1 MTERVKQILD
11 LLPEHIRSL
20 PPARLFGLLGV
31 LGAFIA
37 VGLVSLLWMS
47 DGGRQQVLYTQ
58 LTIEDAAAITAKLG
72 EMQIPYTLA
81 GDGTTILS
89 PSHLVYDTRLRLAS
103 EGLPQGGGSGFELF
117 DQTNFGMTEFMQKL
131 NYQRALQGELART
144 IARLAAVLNARVH
157 IALPEKSLF
166 IEQQDE
172 PTASVVL
179 KLTSGRRLT
188 PEQVTGITHLVSS
201 SIVGLSPDN
210 VTIVDTTGRI
220 LNHQQQNSSL
230 LSQTEA
236 QLDYQQTLQQNI
248 ERRVQSLLEPTVGK
262 GKVLVRATATLDLQ
276 HSERTEELFDAENP
290 AIRSEQRSSEQG
302 GGSGFTAA
310 GVPGVRT
317 NVSTTGGNTQTNT
330 GSTSSSRESETI
342 NYEVSKKVS
351 KIVTPSG
358 GIKQLSV
365 AVLVDGTYKPGGRDG
380 ENVYVPR
387 TEAELSQ
394 YREIVKSAVGYNE
407 SRGDRIEVANMPF
420 QPQEELAEL
429 SMDKAEQWAF
439 WLSLSRYGA
448 YIVVGLLLTL
458 FVGRPLVKWI
468 TNGSR
473 TMPVEARLPR
483 TVQELE
489 ADMGAPELL
498 PGMQEEEKDT
508 SPPFVLKPF
517 VVESTL
523 PAMRTQ
529 MTEFFRSEP
538 ERAVEIVRAWL
549 RD

>member
-1 MTERVKQILD
+1 M
-11 LLPEHIRSL
+11 
-20 PPARLFGLLGV
+20 
-31 LGAFIA
+31 
-37 VGLVSLLWMS
+37 
-47 DGGRQQVLYTQ
+47 
-58 LTIEDAAAITAKLG
+58 
-72 EMQIPYTLA
+72 
-81 GDGTTILS
+81 
-89 PSHLVYDTRLRLAS
+89 
-103 EGLPQGGGSGFELF
+103 
-117 DQTNFGMTEFMQKL
+117 
-131 NYQRALQGELART
+131 
-144 IARLAAVLNARVH
+144 
-157 IALPEKSLF
+157 
-166 IEQQDE
+166 
-172 PTASVVL
+172 
-179 KLTSGRRLT
+179 
-188 PEQVTGITHLVSS
+188 
-201 SIVGLSPDN
+201 
-210 VTIVDTTGRI
+210 
-220 LNHQQQNSSL
+220 
-230 LSQTEA
+230 
-236 QLDYQQTLQQNI
+236 
-248 ERRVQSLLEPTVGK
+248 
-262 GKVLVRATATLDLQ
+262 
-276 HSERTEELFDAENP
+276 
-290 AIRSEQRSSEQG
+290 
-302 GGSGFTAA
+302 
-310 GVPGVRT
+310 
-317 NVSTTGGNTQTNT
+317 
-330 GSTSSSRESETI
+330 
-342 NYEVSKKVS
+342 SKKVS

-468 TNGSR
+468 TNGSQ
-473 TMPVEARLPR
+473 TIPVEAQLPR

-489 ADMGAPELL
+489 ADMGAPGLL
-498 PGMQEEEKDT
+498 PGGQEEEKDQLH
-508 SPPFVLKPF
+508 PFVLKPF
-517 VVESTL
+517 VVESSL